1 MDSCVKKSL
10 KIPKRLSESVK
21 QRTDNTMGKRKRT
34 NNDLQSITHKTKD
47 QVTQT
52 LINMRMLIDQLI
64 VV

>member
-52 LINMRMLIDQLI
+52 LINMKMLIDQLI

>member
-1 MDSCVKKSL
+1 VDSCVKKSL
-10 KIPKRLSESVK
+10 KISKRLSESVK